1 MSFGHSAF
9 LTPHSGTTVLEYPL
23 SIEAIIQFILVS
35 HPSTV
40 RVPGTEYSQ
49 TFRDE
54 RSRISHGGRA
64 SAYHH
69 AARAAKP
76 LQLVLHF
83 VLRTHPPARA
93 RHFCVQKRRRKT
105 KVRKEGMY
113 IITHVP
119 ARGLLQD
126 RGQGKAGS
134 RQGAQ
139 GKASHTWIVF

>member
-54 RSRISHGGRA
+54 RSRISPRRPRICGVHIITP
-64 SAYHH
+64 H
-69 AARAAKP
+69 APPNLCNLFCTLFFAP
-76 LQLVLHF
+76 
-83 VLRTHPPARA
+83 THPPVLSIFACRNNN
-93 RHFCVQKRRRKT
+93 
-105 KVRKEGMY
+105 KE
-113 IITHVP
+113 
-119 ARGLLQD
+119 RGYVWGYVYYYT
-126 RGQGKAGS
+126 RTSTWIVTGSGS
-134 RQGAQ
+134 RQGWVKARRARQ
-139 GKASHTWIVF
+139 G

>member
-64 SAYHH
+64 SAGCISS
-69 AARAAKP
+69 R
-76 LQLVLHF
+76 
-83 VLRTHPPARA
+83 RTRRQTFATCSALCSSHPPTRPCSAFLRA
-93 RHFCVQKRRRKT
+93 EKKKKNKSKKRGYVYYYTRT
-105 KVRKEGMY
+105 STWIVTGS
-113 IITHVP
+113 
-119 ARGLLQD
+119 
-126 RGQGKAGS
+126 GS
-134 RQGAQ
+134 RQGWVKARRARQ
-139 GKASHTWIVF
+139 G